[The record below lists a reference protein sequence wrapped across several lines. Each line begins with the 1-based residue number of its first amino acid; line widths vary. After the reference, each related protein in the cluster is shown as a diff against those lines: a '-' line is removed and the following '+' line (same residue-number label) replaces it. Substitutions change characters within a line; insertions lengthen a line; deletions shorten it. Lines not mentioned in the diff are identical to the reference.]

1 MKKVVKYL
9 ISLILA
15 IIIVLFVQTFV
26 IVGHVIPNNDMS
38 PTLNKG
44 DRVIVNKIKVTFNQ
58 LNNGDIITYR
68 RGNEIYILVELL
80 PNLVNQW
87 RFVRDNYTVMT
98 DRLTHLMPRTEKLK
112 ILVCAILKN

>member
-68 RGNEIYILVELL
+68 RGNEIYTSRIIAK
-80 PNLVNQW
+80 PGQSM

>member
-68 RGNEIYILVELL
+68 RGNEIYTSRIIAKPGQSMAFL
-80 PNLVNQW
+80 
-87 RFVRDNYTVMT
+87 RDNYTVMT

>member
-58 LNNGDIITYR
+58 LNMVISLHIGVVT
-68 RGNEIYILVELL
+68 IYILVELL

>member
-44 DRVIVNKIKVTFNQ
+44 DRVIAVS
-58 LNNGDIITYR
+58 Y
-68 RGNEIYILVELL
+68 
-80 PNLVNQW
+80 
-87 RFVRDNYTVMT
+87 
-98 DRLTHLMPRTEKLK
+98 THL
-112 ILVCAILKN
+112 